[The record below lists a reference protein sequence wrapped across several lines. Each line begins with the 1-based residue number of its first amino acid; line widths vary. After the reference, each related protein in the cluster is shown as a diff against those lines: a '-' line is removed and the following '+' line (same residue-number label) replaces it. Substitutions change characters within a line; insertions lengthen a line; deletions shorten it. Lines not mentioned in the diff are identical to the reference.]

1 MPARLWA
8 RSMLVISILFA
19 MLFAVG
25 MVVFTALELYFFDA
39 PLIWETVLIF
49 SLIFAIGLIGLQF
62 LIAPV
67 IMDFMLRWVYKAHWV
82 NINELPPYLQKAI
95 PDLQQHYRFNWS
107 RIAIIEDLNPNA
119 FTYGRFRRNARLAL
133 TQGIFHFLEE
143 DEVKAVVA
151 HEAGHVRNRDFFW
164 MTVASAVPIIC
175 YVIFRSIA
183 SARFFRASGGSG
195 KSKGQ
200 AAAILLLV
208 AVVSFL
214 VYYFSQYVVLYLSRV
229 REYYADQFSA
239 LATEKPGA
247 LSRALVKI
255 AYGMVSVQAKESQT
269 EEQEGALR
277 VNAFRMGIRAM
288 GIFDTKAATSLAL
301 GAASRGMEYNSEN
314 VAAVASWDLSNP
326 WASFIQL
333 QSTHP
338 LPARRMLALN
348 RLQEEKGIQPEFP
361 DLGKV
366 KPPESLWD
374 EFFIDLFVEY
384 IPTLLLFGLI
394 LLPILGFIPFA
405 FLPTYLPTYFG
416 FLTNLKYLPTLF
428 LSEGIGFTLLAV
440 LWFFRKRIKYPKIRL
455 GMPTDQ
461 VIQAV
466 EREYEAS
473 PVRGKAVKF
482 EGKLIGRGI
491 PGFMFSEDLV
501 IQDASGIITIDYN
514 SPLGFLNF
522 FFGWLKAPHYLGR
535 KATVYGWLRRRPHPV
550 LSLWRLEVE
559 RDVVKN
565 RWSGW
570 NKLVVIIFLG
580 IGIIFLLLG
589 GFLTPILQ
597 ALGLDWLLAL
607 WPF

>member
-1 MPARLWA
+1 
-8 RSMLVISILFA
+8 
-19 MLFAVG
+19 
-25 MVVFTALELYFFDA
+25 
-39 PLIWETVLIF
+39 
-49 SLIFAIGLIGLQF
+49 
-62 LIAPV
+62 
-67 IMDFMLRWVYKAHWV
+67 
-82 NINELPPYLQKAI
+82 
-95 PDLQQHYRFNWS
+95 
-107 RIAIIEDLNPNA
+107 
-119 FTYGRFRRNARLAL
+119 AL
-133 TQGIFHFLEE
+133 TQGIFNFLEE

-164 MTVASAVPIIC
+164 MTVASAIPIIC

-183 SARFFRASGGSG
+183 SARYFRTSGSG
-195 KSKGQ
+195 KSKGEG
-200 AAAILLLV
+200 AAILLLV

-214 VYYFSQYVVLYLSRV
+214 VYYFSQYVVLYLSRI

-255 AYGMVSVQAKESQT
+255 AYGMVSVQAKEAQT
-269 EEQEGALR
+269 EEQQGLNR

-288 GIFDTKAATSLAL
+288 GIFDTKAANSLAL
-301 GAASRGMEYNSEN
+301 GAASRGMEYNAEN
-314 VAAVASWDLSNP
+314 VAAVAAWDLSNP

-348 RLQEEKGIQPEFP
+348 RLQEEKGLKPEFP
-361 DLGKV
+361 NLGKV

-374 EFFIDLFVEY
+374 EFLIDLFVEY
-384 IPTLLLFGLI
+384 VPTLFLFGLI
-394 LLPILGFIPFA
+394 LLPFLGFIPYY
-405 FLPTYLPTYFG
+405 FLPLYWPTYFG
-416 FLTNLKYLPTLF
+416 FLTNLDYLTTVF
-428 LSEGIGFTLLAV
+428 LVEGIGFTLLAV
-440 LWFFRKRIKYPKIRL
+440 LWFFRKRIKYPKIQL
-455 GMPTDQ
+455 GRPTDQ

-522 FFGWLKAPHYLGR
+522 FFGWLKAPQYLGR
-535 KATVYGWLRRRPHPV
+535 KATVYGWLRRGPHPI
-550 LSLWRLEVE
+550 LSLWRLEVD

-565 RWSGW
+565 RWSGL
-570 NKLVVIIFLG
+570 NKLIAIIFLVL
-580 IGIIFLLLG
+580 GIIFLSVG
-589 GFLTPILQ
+589 GFFTLI
-597 ALGLDWLLAL
+597 GLDWLTLL